1 MSNEK
6 LTQQLG
12 KLKEAC
18 AKWEKELE
26 TYKKWALENDGVIS
40 IGETIEITRRLT
52 DIIAIKARIA
62 QIGVNKCIPE
72 SVIDPFI
79 NAYNEY
85 NAKCKEKSLTEAKAK
100 DLMDI
105 MDKALSEIKEE
116 IETMKKNNIN
126 SEYIEKT
133 NNKYLQYLD
142 MRQNINTNCQKYKII
157 EFSKVHEI
165 FPRYKEGDDSKMLV
179 KPGNSL
185 NYSDE
190 FTTKVPE
197 IFFKEW
203 ETPSID
209 IGSYSHE
216 DIAVAT
222 IDGNA
227 NSITIRINIFVSI
240 SYNADDKFG
249 DINYQLN
256 NFTSAAR
263 WSIMAYSNPII
274 VKVPLGKKLI
284 WEKAEWNYKL
294 KSDEKINKKIKSIE
308 VNDFLN
314 FYNQNPNK

>member
-1 MSNEK
+1 MSNDK
-6 LTQQLG
+6 LSEQLQHAQRSLCQMGKRTGCFQQMGPG
-12 KLKEAC
+12 KRRCTLRCRKQLIEARE
-18 AKWEKELE
+18 A
-26 TYKKWALENDGVIS
+26 D
-40 IGETIEITRRLT
+40 IE
-52 DIIAIKARIA
+52 AIKARIVQVEA
-62 QIGVNKCIPE
+62 AKRIPQ
-72 SVIDPFI
+72 SVVDPFI
-79 NAYNEY
+79 KAYEEY

-100 DLMDI
+100 DLMDV
-105 MDKALSEIKEE
+105 MDKALSDIKEE

-126 SEYIEKT
+126 AEDIEKS
-133 NNKYLQYLD
+133 NNKYLKYSD

-157 EFSKVHEI
+157 EFSKVYEI
-165 FPRYKEGDDSKMLV
+165 FPRYKEGDDSKLLV
-179 KPGNSL
+179 KPGNSI

-190 FTTKVPE
+190 FTTKIPE
-197 IFFKEW
+197 FFFKEW
-203 ETPSID
+203 ETPAID
-209 IGSYSHE
+209 IGSYSHG

-284 WEKAEWNYKL
+284 WEKAEWNYKI

-314 FYNQNPNK
+314 LYKKIPNK